1 MAKTIKIAIDGM
13 GGDDGATMVVHG
25 LSIAKSETPNLEF
38 ILFGRDA
45 ILVPLIAEYKNLS
58 SGVTIIHTDDYVAAE
73 DKPSQA
79 VRRGRK
85 SSMGLAIAAVK
96 DGSADVAV
104 SAGNTGALMSMAKI
118 MLRTMPAID
127 RPALTSRMP
136 TLTGECVLLDL
147 GANVDCNAENLVQFA
162 VMGAAFSRTVVGVD
176 RPKVGI
182 LNVGVEELKGSSAV
196 KEASQCLRETH
207 PNMEFNGFA
216 EGNDIGTGK
225 FDVIVTDGFSGN
237 IALKTIEG
245 TAKFVG
251 ALMKNAFESSI
262 SSKLGY
268 LLAKGGINDLKA
280 HIDPNNHNG
289 AVFLG
294 LNGLVV
300 KSHGGAT
307 PVGFASA
314 VNVAFNMAKNDL
326 SKLISDD
333 LKNYDEAAPVQ
344 VLAAGD

>member
-1 MAKTIKIAIDGM
+1 MKKTITIAIDGM
-13 GGDDGATMVVHG
+13 GGDDGAPMVVHG
-25 LSIAKSETPNLEF
+25 ISKAKDESPNLKF
-38 ILFGRDA
+38 IIFGKESV
-45 ILVPLIAEYKNLS
+45 LTPLIASFPNLS
-58 SGVTIIHTDDYVAAE
+58 TGVTVVHTDDYVAAE

-85 SSMGLAIAAVK
+85 SSMGLAITALK
-96 DGSADVAV
+96 DGSADATV

-118 MLRTMPAID
+118 MLRTMPDID
-127 RPALTSRMP
+127 RPALTSRIP

-162 VMGAAFSRTVVGVD
+162 VMGAAFSRTVVGIE

-182 LNVGVEELKGSSAV
+182 LNVGVEELKGSGAV
-196 KEASQCLRETH
+196 QEASQCLRETH
-207 PNMEFNGFA
+207 PHMEFGGFA
-216 EGNDIGTGK
+216 EGNDICMGR

-237 IALKTIEG
+237 IALKTLEG
-245 TAKFVG
+245 TAKFIG
-251 ALMKNAFESSI
+251 TLMKNAFESSI
-262 SSKLGY
+262 LSKAGY
-268 LLAKGGINDLKA
+268 VLAKGGINDLKS

-300 KSHGGAT
+300 KSHGSAT
-307 PVGFASA
+307 PKGFAA
-314 VNVAFNMAKNDL
+314 AIKVAYDMANNDL
-326 SKLISDD
+326 SKLISED
-333 LKNYDEAAPVQ
+333 LKSYEDASPVQ